1 MKKRQAPGVARRT
14 LLAGGAA
21 AASLGWLVKP
31 AHASTIESARIVLGA
46 PAGGSGDLMARKLAD
61 KLRGIYA
68 NSVVVDNRTGAGGQI
83 ALTHVKDAPGD
94 GSVLLLTPSSL
105 MALYPYTYRKLPYR
119 PVEDFA
125 PVTLTAYANHALAV
139 GPAVPASVKTLS
151 DFLAWA
157 KANPSKASYGS
168 PASGAIPHLLMA
180 YIAHTTGAPL
190 THVPY
195 RGSAVA
201 LQDLRGGTLA
211 AHCGPAGV
219 FLPLLGTGQVRLL
232 CVSGEE
238 RSKFAASVPTFRE
251 SGVNLTAREWY
262 GFFLPAK
269 ASKDVVAHANKSL
282 RGALAQPDVAE
293 SLAQYGLEPA
303 SSTPEQLAA
312 MMAADSEEWRAVV
325 AKIGF
330 TAES

>member
-1 MKKRQAPGVARRT
+1 MKKRQASGVARRT
-14 LLAGGAA
+14 LLVGGAA
-21 AASLGWLVKP
+21 AASLGWLAMP
-31 AHASTIESARIVLGA
+31 ARASTIESARLVLGA

-61 KLRGIYA
+61 KLRGVYA
-68 NSVVVDNRTGAGGQI
+68 GSVVVDNRTGAGGQI

-94 GSVLLLTPSSL
+94 GSVVLLTPSSL
-105 MALYPYTYRKLPYR
+105 LALYPYTYRKLPYR

-157 KANPSKASYGS
+157 KANPNKASYGS

-180 YIAHTTGAPL
+180 YIAHSTGAPL

-195 RGSAVA
+195 RGSAAA

-262 GFFLPAK
+262 GFFLPTK
-269 ASKDVVAHANKSL
+269 ANKEVVAHANKSL
-282 RGALAQPDVAE
+282 RAALAQPDVAE
-293 SLAQYGLEPA
+293 NLAQYGLEPA

-312 MMAADSEEWRAVV
+312 MMAADSEEWRSVV

-330 TAES
+330 SAES

>member
-14 LLAGGAA
+14 LLVGGAA
-21 AASLGWLVKP
+21 AASLGWLARP
-31 AHASTIESARIVLGA
+31 ARASTIESARIVLGA

-201 LQDLRGGTLA
+201 LQDLRA
-211 AHCGPAGV
+211 ARWLPTAGRQGCSCPCWARARCGC
-219 FLPLLGTGQVRLL
+219 
-232 CVSGEE
+232 CVCRVKS
-238 RSKFAASVPTFRE
+238 AASLPRRCLPSVSRASTSRRA
-251 SGVNLTAREWY
+251 SGTASSC
-262 GFFLPAK
+262 LPKPAK
-269 ASKDVVAHANKSL
+269 KWWRMPTNPCARRWPSPTWQRTWRSTGWN
-282 RGALAQPDVAE
+282 P
-293 SLAQYGLEPA
+293 PA
-303 SSTPEQLAA
+303 PRPSSSPP
-312 MMAADSEEWRAVV
+312 
-325 AKIGF
+325 
-330 TAES
+330 